1 MCKDKKISI
10 LTHTLTMLIT
20 AIVVA
25 FIING
30 AGNDGF
36 VEKFSFGSTI
46 SSIILSVVAIIYTFV
61 DGSKSTEV
69 NNTLV
74 NSAKTIEGNLKD
86 LDHFIDE
93 LKDMGKNISKIT
105 ELSKMIKELI
115 GKNDSA
121 IDGWRAMAESAVTAQ
136 EYRMNSE
143 EVITEMDKNEINLAI
158 SKLSYNTRSK
168 LLLFKL
174 AYEKKY
180 ELDLDTFERYFNNLL
195 KEDELPSGRD
205 IASEA
210 MIVLDIFA
218 GLELIHFKYENYKIK
233 ITQIDTEFIKA
244 LNKNIPEEDMM
255 ADSVQMRSFGWVYE
269 YFNYITI
276 V

>member
-10 LTHTLTMLIT
+10 LTHILTMLIT

-25 FIING
+25 FIIKG

-61 DGSKSTEV
+61 DGSKSTEA

-86 LDHFIDE
+86 LDNLIDE
-93 LKDMGKNISKIT
+93 LKGMGNNISKIT

-121 IDGWRAMAESAVTAQ
+121 INGWRAMAESAVTAQ
-136 EYRMNSE
+136 ENRMNSE
-143 EVITEMDKNEINLAI
+143 EVITEMDKNEINLVI
-158 SKLSYNTRSK
+158 SKLSYNTKSK

-174 AYEKKY
+174 AYEKEC
-180 ELDLDTFERYFNNLL
+180 ELDLDTFEMYFNNLL
-195 KEDELPSGRD
+195 KEDELPSGKD

-218 GLELIHFKYENYKIK
+218 GLELIHFKYENLKIQ
-233 ITQIDTEFIKA
+233 ITQIDSAFIKA

-255 ADSVQMRSFGWVYE
+255 ADSAQMRFFGWVYE
-269 YFNYITI
+269 YFSNK
-276 V
+276 